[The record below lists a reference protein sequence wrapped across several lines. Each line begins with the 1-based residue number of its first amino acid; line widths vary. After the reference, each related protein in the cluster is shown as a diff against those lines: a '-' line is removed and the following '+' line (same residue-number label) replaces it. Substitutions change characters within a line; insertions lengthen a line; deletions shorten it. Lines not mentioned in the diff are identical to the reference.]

1 MGKQSFVQRLSFI
14 AFQPADIRALFRPCY
29 RSCVVRSFSRE
40 YDDAADNISEADT
53 DLLLP
58 DGTTAPKPVEEGER
72 KRPPKSITD
81 MLRKAMEEGKNIPD
95 VELDE
100 DDYDDED
107 EEYTY
112 SVSEEIT
119 SVLKAEAAAQE
130 ALTQEDVNGILDEN
144 LTSVLR
150 AGMMPG
156 AEEEMPM
163 DDNRIEVIYA
173 KTIVHTEETL

>member
-1 MGKQSFVQRLSFI
+1 
-14 AFQPADIRALFRPCY
+14 
-29 RSCVVRSFSRE
+29 
-40 YDDAADNISEADT
+40 
-53 DLLLP
+53 
-58 DGTTAPKPVEEGER
+58 
-72 KRPPKSITD
+72 
-81 MLRKAMEEGKNIPD
+81 MLN
-95 VELDE
+95 
-100 DDYDDED
+100 
-107 EEYTY
+107 
-112 SVSEEIT
+112 
-119 SVLKAEAAAQE
+119 AEAAAQE